1 MTERPIFVVGY
12 QRSGTTLLQSLL
24 GAHPRIAAPP
34 EVHFWFRIV
43 ELADH
48 WGDLAVDSRAAAVVH
63 ELLDAP
69 LGMLDD
75 AGFDEAELTAAF
87 LRTDRS
93 YAALIETAMADFA
106 RRQGKQR
113 WSEKSPYQRPAR
125 IWSLLPEAQVLHIVR
140 DPRDVAASEAETFHR
155 MPAWRSAEQV
165 RHFTQQSLSDA
176 VGAAADAYRRVRYE
190 DLAAEPEDV
199 MRGVCAFLGED
210 FPEQLVTASRSDTS
224 AIPASTTP
232 WQREAAEPIR
242 APQSS
247 WVNRLDLRQR
257 ALVCAIVAD
266 LLPVLDYPPS
276 PANLVRIGQLLRP
289 TTLPGRQAEQHRRNK
304 IAKSVGSPAD
314 RHAAV
319 KAFIDDQA
327 RRWSR

>member
-1 MTERPIFVVGY
+1 MAERPIFVVGY

-34 EVHFWFRIV
+34 ELHFWFRIV
-43 ELADH
+43 DLADH
-48 WGDLAVDSRAAAVVH
+48 WGDLCVDSRAAAVVH

-75 AGFDEAELTAAF
+75 AGFDDAELTAAF

-93 YAALIETAMADFA
+93 YAALLDTVMSDFA

-113 WSEKSPYQRPAR
+113 WSEKSPYQRPAQ
-125 IWSLLPEAQVLHIVR
+125 IWSLLPDAQVLHIVR
-140 DPRDVAASEAETFHR
+140 DPRDVAASEAETFR
-155 MPAWRSAEQV
+155 RLPAWRAAERV
-165 RHFTQQSLSDA
+165 CHFTERSMSDA

-190 DLAAEPEDV
+190 DLAADPERV
-199 MRGVCAFLGED
+199 MAEVCAFLGED
-210 FPEQLVTASRSDTS
+210 FPDQLVTASRTATS

-242 APQSS
+242 PPRSNWAS
-247 WVNRLDLRQR
+247 RLDARQR
-257 ALVCAIVAD
+257 ALVCAVVSD

-276 PANLVRIGQLLRP
+276 PANLVKIGRILRP
-289 TTLPGRQAEQHRRNK
+289 TTLPGKRAERRRRTK
-304 IAKSVGSPAD
+304 IARSVSSPAD

-319 KAFIDDQA
+319 RTFIDDQA
-327 RRWSR
+327 KRWK